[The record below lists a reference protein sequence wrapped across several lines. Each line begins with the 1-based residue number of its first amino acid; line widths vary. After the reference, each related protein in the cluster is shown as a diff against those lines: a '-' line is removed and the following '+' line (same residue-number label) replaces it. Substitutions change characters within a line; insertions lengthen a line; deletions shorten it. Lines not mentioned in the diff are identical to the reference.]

1 MGHPL
6 KSEALDNGNQN
17 IFSMSKSGL
26 IYKKTSLGKCEKK
39 SLSGEGLEAG
49 KPVERCHNKY

>member
-6 KSEALDNGNQN
+6 KSAALGNGNQN
-17 IFSMSKSGL
+17 IFSMSGCGL
-26 IYKKTSLGKCEKK
+26 IYKNTSREKYEKK
-39 SLSGEGLEAG
+39 SLSGKSLEAG